1 MALVKFKEREKLIK
15 KLSPEGKPSMRQDME
30 AKRYSEVE
38 LFSGE
43 VLELGKK
50 YGVPTP
56 VNEKLYDKIKF
67 IEEQY

>member
-1 MALVKFKEREKLIK
+1 
-15 KLSPEGKPSMRQDME
+15 ME

-38 LFSGE
+38 LFSGD